1 MEIIIRSVI
10 LSFLMA
16 VGCNLFFETLLPKR
30 TFRFKWLR
38 HTAIPA
44 FTAGF
49 LLISFTPIPPFIL
62 QPVRFVL
69 VVMLVTLLY
78 FRTGIVQCVI
88 FSLLLCSIY
97 WITSAFLLSAAYLFP
112 SLWEQSRA
120 SAAEYIT
127 ESIFICLIFIFHHR
141 FKNHSDSWHTLS
153 RTFASFF
160 PLLSIIVI
168 LSISMMNTS
177 KAITESRARFAAV
190 CSFAVINVCY
200 FYFISKTLGK
210 EEEMQRLRLLHEQT
224 RNQMALYRDMHK
236 SYDLRRRQLHDY
248 KNQLGC
254 IQGMLES
261 GQISNALSYISNL
274 TGTLSKS
281 VSLIS
286 TGHDVVNIILNR
298 KYQEA
303 FGKGITMPLSIN
315 GLSELTMGEE
325 DIVILLGNLLDNAIA
340 ACEKLEADRIIQFK
354 MTFENGQLILSV
366 RNPVKE
372 PVIIKE
378 NKVITGRRGASRH
391 GIGLLNVD
399 SVIKKHGGTSVIKCD
414 NGWFYF
420 SAIIP

>member
-127 ESIFICLIFIFHHR
+127 ESIF
-141 FKNHSDSWHTLS
+141 LS

-236 SYDLRRRQLHDY
+236 SYDLQRRQLHDY

-281 VSLIS
+281 VILIS